1 MSITIPER
9 LQETLHADYVY
20 ESYIQRFLG
29 NVEPLLS
36 KDPYFFPEYTIHG
49 VPHINAV
56 LHHAD
61 KLIPDESMEVLTSR
75 DAALLIASVIIHDMG
90 MFMNVYGVQK
100 LLTGNRSAK
109 KSPWLDE
116 YVWKNEWDGY
126 IREIRRY
133 PEEKLLYHFGVSR
146 DIEEPDLTKGCFSD
160 LDRLIVGEFLR
171 RNHHR
176 IAYEIAVDRVLGYE
190 DVDIFSVGIDQMGN
204 QAFREKDRKCI
215 GVLAWSHG
223 VAVRETKK
231 YIKQEIGRQYLE
243 RMTYLMAVLRLADAL
258 DADEN
263 RAPNANF
270 RMTGIRTPI
279 SVREWTWNQ
288 RITRT
293 ECDWQEGVDYKYIEA
308 DPKSTSEFIQLEKWI
323 ARLQGELDICWA
335 VLLELCDIQKYRLS
349 IHRIESDLLEPER
362 REAYNRRFLTKE
374 ARLKANPEL
383 LKLLVAPLYDNDP
396 SCGVREL
403 LQNAVDACNERAH
416 LEGSGYQGEVQIRL
430 DTKAKTMTV
439 IDNGIGMDEN
449 VLLNYYLSAGA
460 SYRTSEEWF
469 EKFATDRDSNIVRTG
484 RFGVGVLATFLLGNR
499 VEVTTRHME
508 DDWGYTFEF
517 GLEPKALDIKRP
529 EAAPKIGTTIVVH
542 LKEDAL
548 EKLNE
553 DYRKEKNWLNWYRFA
568 EPSVRY
574 WVDDDEYASF
584 AHPIPSREE
593 EIPGWLTLHGTKYD
607 MVHWGYRA
615 EGFYCNG
622 FRIPNGEKKVEKKRI
637 GYDPFYENTPCV
649 SVVDKKG
656 CLRLDLSRR
665 VLQDFPERE
674 KLYLEIS
681 RYMTALIL
689 AADWSSEK
697 AVVARLGEGVLDC
710 NTGIKLTKR
719 IEYICS
725 PNCYSVPEVVN
736 LFADGDFSVLRL
748 YGKGIIPIDQIRCME
763 PKCPI
768 IVYPIE
774 IDETKFSL
782 TSESYLVEKFTNAMF
797 DPLLNLYK
805 LTQCWSSEEVY
816 RSVSE
821 NYTFDYYNTDLWP
834 RKIGEDCVEY
844 IKKKHR
850 KANTPP
856 TPPFLLD
863 QWNRYHCPIISKMRF
878 TKDNYTGGLGKI
890 LGSGYLFNFIQT
902 YMGGDPWIP
911 YDMEERRK
919 KFPKAFEELKYYIDR
934 IIADREKERGAQN
947 A

>member
-374 ARLKANPEL
+374 ARLNANPEL

-416 LEGSGYQGEVQIRL
+416 LEGSGYRGEVQIYL

-460 SYRTSEEWF
+460 SYRTSEAWF
-469 EKFATDRDSNIVRTG
+469 EKFATGRDSNIVRTG

-529 EAAPKIGTTIVVH
+529 EVAPEIGTTIVVH

-548 EKLNE
+548 EKLRE
-553 DYRKEKNWLNWYRFA
+553 DYDNEQTWLNWYRFA
-568 EPSVRY
+568 DPSVWY
-574 WVDDDEYASF
+574 WVDDEKYVGDKPFIPQDDREMPGWFDIRKTELEMVRWGYPSDGFFCNGIRIPKGMDKFYEYADLKILS
-584 AHPIPSREE
+584 PS
-593 EIPGWLTLHGTKYD
+593 
-607 MVHWGYRA
+607 
-615 EGFYCNG
+615 
-622 FRIPNGEKKVEKKRI
+622 
-637 GYDPFYENTPCV
+637 V
-649 SVVDKKG
+649 SVCDRKNILKT
-656 CLRLDLSRR
+656 DLSRNTIDSITELKR
-665 VLQDFPERE
+665 IEDES
-674 KLYLEIS
+674 I
-681 RYMTALIL
+681 RYTMAQLL
-689 AADWSSEK
+689 MADWSTEA
-697 AVVARLGEGVLDC
+697 AVTERLRRGLYTIQSHMPG
-710 NTGIKLTKR
+710 TFSP
-719 IEYICS
+719 YICAEREYAVKYFPTMRS
-725 PNCYSVPEVVN
+725 SVKMGHFLVFFLTEETEWSKV
-736 LFADGDFSVLRL
+736 
-748 YGKGIIPIDQIRCME
+748 IPMIRRMKVKL
-763 PKCPI
+763 PF
-768 IVYPIE
+768 IVYPKIINKLTDRSDTDIMCNPSDPGLNDIFSCPGGVTHIWFSRDIRELDIRCQFAHKFE
-774 IDETKFSL
+774 IIRE
-782 TSESYLVEKFTNAMF
+782 ENNLVEMIPRNGE
-797 DPLLNLYK
+797 NLETPFEWTEWDSK
-805 LTQCWSSEEVY
+805 IIPVISERY
-816 RSVSE
+816 
-821 NYTFDYYNTDLWP
+821 
-834 RKIGEDCVEY
+834 IGPMSHMIASGMIASGKKRYPNFLSFYINEY
-844 IKKKHR
+844 F
-850 KANTPP
+850 AA
-856 TPPFLLD
+856 
-863 QWNRYHCPIISKMRF
+863 
-878 TKDNYTGGLGKI
+878 
-890 LGSGYLFNFIQT
+890 
-902 YMGGDPWIP
+902 DPWIP

-919 KFPKAFEELKYYIDR
+919 KLPKAFEELKYYIDR